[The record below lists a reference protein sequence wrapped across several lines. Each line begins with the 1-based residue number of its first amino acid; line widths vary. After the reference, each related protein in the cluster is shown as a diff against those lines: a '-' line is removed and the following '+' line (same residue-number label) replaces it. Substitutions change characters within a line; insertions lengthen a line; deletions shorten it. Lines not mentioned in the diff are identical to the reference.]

1 MANQDQGQ
9 ANSSGAGRP
18 PARFDPTIN
27 LGHIISAG
35 TMVIMMTMG
44 WSQLSSRL
52 EMVEKQVAGMSA
64 LIERSIRTDTRV
76 DELSRRIGEIE
87 QRVR

>member
-9 ANSSGAGRP
+9 ASSSAGRQAP
-18 PARFDPTIN
+18 RFDPTVN

-35 TMVIMMTMG
+35 TMAIMITMG

-52 EMVEKQVAGMSA
+52 EMVERQVAGMSA

-76 DELSRRIGEIE
+76 DELSRRIEEIE
-87 QRVR
+87 QRAR

>member
-9 ANSSGAGRP
+9 ASSGAGRQAP
-18 PARFDPTIN
+18 RFDPTIN

-35 TMVIMMTMG
+35 SFAIMMAMG
-44 WSQLSSRL
+44 WTQLSSRM

-76 DELSRRIGEIE
+76 DELSRRIGDLE
-87 QRVR
+87 QRTR